1 MKQRTIK
8 RKIDGVGIG
17 LHKGEP
23 VPFSLHPLDVDSG
36 IIFYRTDT
44 KTYIEA
50 KPQNVVD
57 TQMATVIGKD
67 GNNISTIEHI
77 LSAIYAFGIDN
88 ILIKIG
94 ACEVPVMDG
103 SSASFCMMLNEV
115 GVQEQNK
122 NKKVM
127 IIAKEIEVRDGD
139 KFSKISPENNSQFI
153 FTVDFK
159 HPAIGFQKFN
169 FNFSKYEYINQ
180 ISRARTFGFLKDVQ
194 MLRAKNLALGAS
206 LDNAIVLDDK
216 KIINEDGLRFGNEF
230 VRHKILDA
238 IGDLTLLGMPYIGK
252 YESFAGS
259 HHLNHLLTKEILKS
273 KENYYIKELQSTADT
288 AFSKAYA

>member
-1 MKQRTIK
+1 LKQITIK
-8 RKIDGVGIG
+8 KKIDGVGIG

-23 VPFSLHPLDVDSG
+23 IPFSFEPLSVNSG
-36 IIFYRTDT
+36 IVFYRTDT

-50 KPQNVVD
+50 KPENVTN
-57 TQMATVIGKD
+57 TQMATVIAQD
-67 GNNISTIEHI
+67 GNEISTIEHL
-77 LSAIYAFGIDN
+77 LSAVYAFGIDN
-88 ILIKIG
+88 MLIKIG
-94 ACEVPVMDG
+94 ASEVPVMDG

-115 GVQEQNK
+115 GTIEQHANK
-122 NKKVM
+122 RVM
-127 IIAKEIEVRDGD
+127 IITKEVEVRDGE
-139 KFSKISPENNSQFI
+139 KYSKITPENNSEFV
-153 FTVDFK
+153 FSVDFK
-159 HPAIGFQKFN
+159 HPAIGFQKFH
-169 FNFSKYEYINQ
+169 FNFSKKSYLEQ

-194 MLRAKNLALGAS
+194 MLRAQNLALGAS

-259 HHLNHLLTKEILKS
+259 HHLNHLLTKEILS
-273 KENYYIKELQSTADT
+273 STENYQIKELASDT
-288 AFSKAYA
+288 DTTFSKVYA

>member
-1 MKQRTIK
+1 LKQRTIK

-36 IIFYRTDT
+36 IVFYRTDT
-44 KTYIEA
+44 RTYIEA

-115 GVQEQNK
+115 GVQEQNR

-127 IIAKEIEVRDGD
+127 VIAKEIEVKDGD
-139 KFSKISPENNSQFI
+139 KFSKISPDNNSQFI

-180 ISRARTFGFLKDVQ
+180 ISRARTFGFLRDVQ
-194 MLRAKNLALGAS
+194 MLRSKNLALGAS

-259 HHLNHLLTKEILKS
+259 HHLNHLLTKEVLKS
-273 KENYYIKELQSTADT
+273 KENYYVKELESTADT
-288 AFSKAYA
+288 TFSKAYA

>member
-23 VPFSLHPLDVDSG
+23 VPFSLHPLDANSG

-44 KTYIEA
+44 RTYIEA

-94 ACEVPVMDG
+94 ASEVPVMDG
-103 SSASFCMMLNEV
+103 SSASFCMMLNEI
-115 GVQEQNK
+115 GTQEQDK

-127 IIAKEIEVRDGD
+127 IIAKEVEVRDGD
-139 KFSKISPENNSQFI
+139 KFSKISPDNNSQFI

-169 FNFSKYEYINQ
+169 FNFSKHEYIEQ

-194 MLRAKNLALGAS
+194 MLRAQNLALGAS

-238 IGDLTLLGMPYIGK
+238 IGDLALLGMPYIGK

-273 KENYYIKELQSTADT
+273 KENYHIKELQSSTDST
-288 AFSKAYA
+288 FSKAYA

>member
-1 MKQRTIK
+1 LKQLTIK
-8 RKIDGVGIG
+8 KKIEGVGIG

-23 VPFSLHPLDVDSG
+23 IPFSLHPLEANSG
-36 IIFYRTDT
+36 IVFYQCNT

-50 KPQNVVD
+50 KPENVVD
-57 TQMATVIGKD
+57 TKMATVIGKD
-67 GNNISTIEHI
+67 GNTISTIEHL

-88 ILIKIG
+88 MLIKID
-94 ACEVPVMDG
+94 ASEVPVMDG

-115 GVQEQNK
+115 GIVEQNA

-127 IIAKEIEVRDGD
+127 VLTKDVEVRDGN
-139 KFSKISPENNSQFI
+139 KFSKITPSSNSQFL

-159 HPAIGFQKFN
+159 HPAIGFQKY
-169 FNFSKYEYINQ
+169 NFSFSKKNYIDQ

-194 MLRAKNLALGAS
+194 MLRAQNLALGAS
-206 LDNAIVLDDK
+206 LENAIVLDDK

-238 IGDLTLLGMPYIGK
+238 IGDLALLGMPFLGN

-273 KENYYIKELQSTADT
+273 KDNYLIKELEGNTDSS
-288 AFSKAYA
+288 FVKAYA

>member
-1 MKQRTIK
+1 LKQLTIK
-8 RKIDGVGIG
+8 KKIEGVGIG

-23 VPFSLHPLDVDSG
+23 IPFSLHPLDANSG
-36 IIFYRTDT
+36 IVFYQSDT

-50 KPQNVVD
+50 KPENIVD
-57 TQMATVIGKD
+57 TKMATVIGKD
-67 GNNISTIEHI
+67 GNTISTIEHL

-88 ILIKIG
+88 MLIKIG
-94 ACEVPVMDG
+94 ASEVPVMDG

-115 GVQEQNK
+115 GIVEQNA

-127 IIAKEIEVRDGD
+127 VLTKAVEVREGN
-139 KFSKISPENNSQFI
+139 KFSKITPSSNSQFL
-153 FTVDFK
+153 FTVDFN
-159 HPAIGFQKFN
+159 HPAIGFQKYN
-169 FNFSKYEYINQ
+169 FNFSKKNYIEQ

-194 MLRAKNLALGAS
+194 MLRAQNLALGAS
-206 LDNAIVLDDK
+206 LENAIVLDDK

-238 IGDLTLLGMPYIGK
+238 IGDLSLLGMPFLGN

-273 KENYYIKELQSTADT
+273 KDNYLIKELEGTTDSS
-288 AFSKAYA
+288 FVKAYA

>member
-1 MKQRTIK
+1 MKQITIK
-8 RKIDGVGIG
+8 KKIEGVGIG

-23 VPFSLHPLDVDSG
+23 IPFSLHPLEPNSG
-36 IIFYRTDT
+36 IVFYETVT

-50 KPQNVVD
+50 KPENVVN
-57 TQMATVIGKD
+57 TTMATVIGKD
-67 GNNISTIEHI
+67 GNNISTIEHL
-77 LSAIYAFGIDN
+77 LSAVYAFGIDN

-94 ACEVPVMDG
+94 ASEVPVMDG

-115 GVQEQNK
+115 GVVEQNA

-127 IIAKEIEVRDGD
+127 VINKEIEVRDGD
-139 KFSKISPENNSQFI
+139 KYSKISPDNNSEFI
-153 FTVDFK
+153 FSVDFK
-159 HPAIGFQKFN
+159 HPAIGFQKYHL
-169 FNFSKYEYINQ
+169 NFSKKNYIDQ

-194 MLRAKNLALGAS
+194 MLRAQNLALGAS
-206 LDNAIVLDDK
+206 LENAIVLDEK

-252 YESFAGS
+252 YESHAGS
-259 HHLNHLLTKEILKS
+259 HHLNHLLTKEILSS
-273 KENYYIKELQSTADT
+273 KENYQIKELESKVDT
-288 AFSKAYA
+288 SFAKVYA

>member
-23 VPFSLHPLDVDSG
+23 VPFSLHPLDADSG

-44 KTYIEA
+44 RTYIEV
-50 KPQNVVD
+50 KPENVVD

-94 ACEVPVMDG
+94 SLEVPVMDG

-115 GVQEQNK
+115 GIHEQDK
-122 NKKVM
+122 NKRVM
-127 IIAKEIEVRDGD
+127 VIAKEIEVRDGD
-139 KFSKISPENNSQFI
+139 KFSKISPDSNSQFI

-169 FNFSKYEYINQ
+169 FNFSKHEYIEQ

-194 MLRAKNLALGAS
+194 MLRSQNLALGAS

-238 IGDLTLLGMPYIGK
+238 IGDLALLGMPYIGK

-273 KENYYIKELQSTADT
+273 KENYHIKELQSSTDST
-288 AFSKAYA
+288 FSKAYA